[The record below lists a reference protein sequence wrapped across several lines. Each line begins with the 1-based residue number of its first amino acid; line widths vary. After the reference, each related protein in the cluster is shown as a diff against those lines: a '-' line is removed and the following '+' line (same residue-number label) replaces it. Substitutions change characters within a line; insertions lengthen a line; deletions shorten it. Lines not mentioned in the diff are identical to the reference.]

1 MGATDLNDF
10 KDKVKKQMQGEL
22 DNVSKMVMKKDLIE
36 KLDKMHKINLPQG
49 LVNYEFE
56 NIWKKFNEDKSKGII
71 DETDKNKKDED
82 IKKEYK
88 SIAERRVKVGLI
100 LAKIGE
106 EKKINVN
113 EEDLKKAIEEEILR
127 QPNAKD
133 QIIKFYTEN
142 SQALAS
148 LKAPIFEQK
157 VVDYMLEN
165 IKVDEKEISRKDL
178 LKK

>member
-113 EEDLKKAIEEEILR
+113 EEDLLR

-165 IKVDEKEISRKDL
+165 IKVDEKEISR
-178 LKK
+178 